1 MFKIVYDLDFLNN
14 SDFYYKILS
23 QENFNF
29 KTKDIKVSI
38 KKLKNRVK
46 IVSNVKNILDLKIV
60 TSTISKTLEV
70 IEKTRK
76 I

>member
-38 KKLKNRVK
+38 KKLKNRIK

>member
-14 SDFYYKILS
+14 SEFYYKILS

-46 IVSNVKNILDLKIV
+46 IVSSVKNILDLKIV